1 MSRNTETAGR
11 AGKSHRHERRME
23 KITAYELGKPRAPRM
38 RNPNTGIPEF
48 VVWSLFD
55 IYAVAAGGVFNKLAL
70 YTLQQGANY
79 AFNGVTAF
87 AKGEQHCSL
96 VQPGQ
101 LESSYTFIVRAISI
115 YVQGQQGTAHPGAHR
130 EDMENLLGS
139 LVKFRINKKEYFI
152 GIPAWLPGGGGQFTS
167 GFGSLTAPTAS
178 FTNTNGWADTDNVYA
193 LPGGQYINPQET
205 FDCIVDP
212 SGNALAAGG
221 NGSPTALAAAGN
233 PVGVPAAGICAW
245 FRQDGQLIRV
255 AQ

>member
-1 MSRNTETAGR
+1 MSRNISAGQ
-11 AGKSHRHERRME
+11 HESNRGSRRRME
-23 KITAYELGKPRAPRM
+23 KISAYELGKPRAVRL

-55 IYAVAAGGVFNKLAL
+55 IYAVAAGSAMGKLSL
-70 YTLQQGANY
+70 FTVQQGANY
-79 AFNGVTAF
+79 NFNGVAAF
-87 AKGEQHCSL
+87 SKGEQHVSL

-101 LESSYTFIVRAISI
+101 LESSYTFIVRALSI
-115 YVQGQQGTAHPGAHR
+115 YVQGQQGTAHPAVHR
-130 EDMENLLGS
+130 EDLENLLGS

-167 GFGSLTAPTAS
+167 GFGSLTAPTVS

-205 FDCIVDP
+205 FDVIVDP
-212 SGNALAAGG
+212 STNALVAGG
-221 NGSPTALAAAGN
+221 TGAPTALAAAGN
-233 PVGVPAAGICAW
+233 PAGVPAAGLCAW

>member
-1 MSRNTETAGR
+1 MSRNIETAGR
-11 AGKSHRHERRME
+11 NGKSHRHERRME
-23 KITAYELGKPRAPRM
+23 KITAYELGKPRAPRL

-55 IYAVAAGGVFNKLAL
+55 IYAVAAGGTFNKLAL

-101 LESSYTFIVRAISI
+101 LESSYTFIVRALSI
-115 YVQGQQGTAHPGAHR
+115 YVQGQQGTAHPQVHR
-130 EDMENLLGS
+130 EDLENFLGS

-152 GIPAWLPGGGGQFTS
+152 GIPAWLPGGGGQFSS
-167 GFGSLTAPTAS
+167 GFGSLTAPAAS
-178 FTNTNGWADTDNVYA
+178 FTNTNGWAETDNVYA

-212 SGNALAAGG
+212 SGNALSGGG

-233 PVGVPAAGICAW
+233 PAGVTAAGLCAW